1 MRSKDVR
8 LFGSC
13 KPTKKVNPPPP
24 QDASWRNN
32 YREEKS
38 RGKQQKKWNNK
49 LWLTQILFIGKFL
62 IIYVDT
68 EEQNLRRLFCF
79 QGHESSLFP

>member
-1 MRSKDVR
+1 MSAFSAVASQLK
-8 LFGSC
+8 S
-13 KPTKKVNPPPP
+13 TPPPHPP

-38 RGKQQKKWNNK
+38 RGKQQK

>member
-13 KPTKKVNPPPP
+13 KPTKNSPPPP

-38 RGKQQKKWNNK
+38 RGKQQSQKIINFDSPKN
-49 LWLTQILFIGKFL
+49 LFIGTFEL
-62 IIYVDT
+62 IIFFVAV
-68 EEQNLRRLFCF
+68 E
-79 QGHESSLFP
+79 